1 MDNLVFNYKVFIG
14 ETGFGVS
21 LPSDL
26 PALVGSF
33 YVIHL
38 RVCVCVCVCVG
49 GFFKVSH
56 HKMGGTLD
64 NGNPE

>member
-1 MDNLVFNYKVFIG
+1 MDNLVFNYKVFIR

-26 PALVGSF
+26 SALVGSF

-38 RVCVCVCVCVG
+38 HVCVYLGVVLLLN
-49 GFFKVSH
+49 FA
-56 HKMGGTLD
+56 D
-64 NGNPE
+64 IQ